1 MHEWACCRDEAADHS
16 CRLLNH
22 PNSFHGGMFKF
33 NAKFDAYLLHYKLS
47 HFECDSHTVHVLT
60 QQHLP
65 PPLMSSLLTQAH
77 SSPLSLL
84 PGHIDVTLTL
94 PFH

>member
-1 MHEWACCRDEAADHS
+1 
-16 CRLLNH
+16 
-22 PNSFHGGMFKF
+22 MFKF
-33 NAKFDAYLLHYKLS
+33 KAKLNDADSSLYLLS